1 MKKAQ
6 GLPFPH
12 YYTEQYSSGVS
23 RVSSAQGPMLASA
36 PPPPKKKLA
45 PPAHRIGLHGWHLRG
60 LGCAPPRL
68 ASATA
73 LCNEVT
79 LLICLGLIF
88 FLQLGPTSWAGAPSK
103 ACARGHGPPPPLARH
118 CNIVGLLK
126 SFKSV
131 EGCYPKTP
139 IDDCRHSICPVNHQA
154 KLYG

>member
-12 YYTEQYSSGVS
+12 YYTEQYSSGVP

-36 PPPPKKKLA
+36 PPPPKKISIPR
-45 PPAHRIGLHGWHLRG
+45 PPHRPTWLVPSG
-60 LGCAPPRL
+60 LGVRPPRL

-79 LLICLGLIF
+79 LLSCLGLIF
-88 FLQLGPTSWAGAPSK
+88 FLQLGPTSWGGGAPPRL
-103 ACARGHGPPPPLARH
+103 APGAMAPLPPLPRH

-131 EGCYPKTP
+131 EGCYLKTP
-139 IDDCRHSICPVNHQA
+139 IDDCGHSICTVNHQA

>member
-36 PPPPKKKLA
+36 PPPQKKISTPRPPHRPTWLA
-45 PPAHRIGLHGWHLRG
+45 PSG
-60 LGCAPPRL
+60 LGVRPPRL